1 MKQSTAAPRAFVDAS
16 KRPDSALRG
25 LRAEVACLRKL
36 LLRQLLL
43 RHLLPDGLVDAL
55 QPVEQRL
62 QLLQVLK
69 GTSPLERPLRM

>member
-36 LLRQLLL
+36 LLR
-43 RHLLPDGLVDAL
+43 HLLPDGLLDAL